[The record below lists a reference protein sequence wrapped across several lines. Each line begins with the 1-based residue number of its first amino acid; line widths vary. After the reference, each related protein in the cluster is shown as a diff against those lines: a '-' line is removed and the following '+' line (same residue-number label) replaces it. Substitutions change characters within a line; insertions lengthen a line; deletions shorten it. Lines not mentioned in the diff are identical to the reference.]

1 MEGLVASDPILVEPA
16 KLRSTASQ
24 MKSTAA
30 KFPQE
35 HPPADRGV
43 DNASR
48 ANRGYLTSSA
58 ADNFTTQLKPVLDS
72 IEDRIEQ
79 QAGSVEDSAKAWE
92 DADGQAAND
101 LDQIAGDIER

>member
-1 MEGLVASDPILVEPA
+1 MASDPILVEPA

-43 DNASR
+43 DNAS
-48 ANRGYLTSSA
+48 NRGYLTSSA

-79 QAGSVEDSAKAWE
+79 QAESVEDSAKAWE